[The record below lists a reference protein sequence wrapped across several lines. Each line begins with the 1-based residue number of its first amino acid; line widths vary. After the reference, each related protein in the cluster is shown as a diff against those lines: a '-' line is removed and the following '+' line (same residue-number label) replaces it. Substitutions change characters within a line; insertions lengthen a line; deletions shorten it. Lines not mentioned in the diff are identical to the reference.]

1 MTSSLKLRVILG
13 STRSGRRGE
22 AVSFQR
28 RSRAGDSGATAGA
41 AGGGGGGN
49 GGGGVGGGG

>member
-1 MTSSLKLRVILG
+1 MTSPLKLKVILG

-49 GGGGVGGGG
+49 GGGGGGGGG